1 MEGRVGLGFLVAQA
15 ETKPQI
21 CLSGGKDGG
30 GNGNVIPPLTLC
42 VGLCLLRETQSGSGA
57 ASGRR
62 PAAGPRSHVGSSVPS
77 ETEQMR
83 LHSCYE
89 DAERCP
95 SFPRFHRALPLSLGA
110 ITQSGRTCKLGP
122 VLCSLE
128 DQTVTLLHGTLPI
141 KFNLWFGPRFGCTML
156 RVQWSSVLLR
166 GPKSE
171 AAAFPWVL
179 PYPREQQHRLLSP
192 RDLLV
197 TCSWGKQRGN
207 SLHERKQWCGRFFA
221 SSLNIQE
228 RPGIG
233 FSSPLFLE
241 Q

>member
-77 ETEQMR
+77 ETEQR
-83 LHSCYE
+83 QLHSRYE

-95 SFPRFHRALPLSLGA
+95 SFPRFHCALPLSLGA

-128 DQTVTLLHGTLPI
+128 DRTVTLLRGTLPI
-141 KFNLWFGPRFGCTML
+141 KLTYGLALGSAAQCSESSGPRSCSGDRNPRPRLSHGCCRTPESSNTGCFPHGTC
-156 RVQWSSVLLR
+156 WSPAPGGNREETLFTKENSGAADFSLVLLTYKNVR
-166 GPKSE
+166 
-171 AAAFPWVL
+171 A
-179 PYPREQQHRLLSP
+179 
-192 RDLLV
+192 
-197 TCSWGKQRGN
+197 
-207 SLHERKQWCGRFFA
+207 
-221 SSLNIQE
+221 
-228 RPGIG
+228 
-233 FSSPLFLE
+233 
-241 Q
+241 